1 MNIFCDTSSLIKKY
15 ILESG
20 SDKFDNVINKADNV
34 YISAIT
40 EIETIST
47 FKRLLIE
54 NAITAD
60 DYDLLLNDFEIDFQ
74 YYSVMPLNEQII
86 KNAIKLIDKYQL
98 KTLDS
103 IQLGTVIYLKDE
115 IDSFVVCDEKLIK
128 AALKEDIKIINPNK

>member
-15 ILESG
+15 IFESG
-20 SDKFDNVINKADNV
+20 TDKFDKVLNKADNV

-60 DYDLLLNDFEIDFQ
+60 DYDLLVNEFEIDFQ
-74 YYSVMPLNEQII
+74 YYSVIPLNDQII